1 VTNTCSF
8 WPAVRSYTPRELYNV
23 VANVP
28 SYNQFLP
35 FCTSSTILHDARI
48 NAEKPFE
55 VEAELKVGFM
65 GFSEGYVSKVK
76 GTPFQAVEVRKIDL
90 LLFALYARC
99 KIERLM

>member
-1 VTNTCSF
+1 LTCLR
-8 WPAVRSYTPRELYNV
+8 VRFYNSYTPRELYNV

-35 FCTSSTILHDARI
+35 FCTSSQILHNASI

-76 GTPFQAVEVRKIDL
+76 GTPFQAVEVRKSPL
-90 LLFALYARC
+90 S
-99 KIERLM
+99 